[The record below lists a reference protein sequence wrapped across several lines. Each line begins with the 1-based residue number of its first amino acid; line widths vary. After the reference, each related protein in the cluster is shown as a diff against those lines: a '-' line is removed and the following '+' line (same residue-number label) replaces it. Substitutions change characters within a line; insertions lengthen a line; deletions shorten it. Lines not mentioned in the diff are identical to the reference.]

1 MSENKPRIIR
11 TKKDA
16 DEFLYK
22 DSYFA
27 FLDILGFKSLVQKN
41 AHSTLVELYDKLF
54 TAQTSAVAENI
65 KKLSQRQQEQKGENY
80 TDAGLRMVN
89 ISDSILIWTE
99 HGQPTALFE
108 IVYAVSS
115 LLSIS
120 LVQGLPLRG
129 CITRQPFTVI
139 EKNGV
144 VSVIGSGLVHAY
156 SMENIQQWAG
166 CIIDEEIINYF
177 KGIEKHFF
185 NRQVPSPLERER
197 MVYEYEIP
205 IRNPN
210 TRAAEVKKGYA
221 VNWSESMIT
230 DDMIQSAFE
239 AHNKKDERPGSD
251 TPDKISN
258 TIAFHHFC
266 LDKQKQW
273 QDAMMAF
280 EKSLQS
286 GGDTASEQKGEN

>member
-1 MSENKPRIIR
+1 MDEKKPRIIQ

-22 DSYFA
+22 EPYFA

-54 TAQTSAVAENI
+54 TAQTSAVAENVQ
-65 KKLSQRQQEQKGENY
+65 KLSQRQQEQKGENY

-89 ISDSILIWTE
+89 ISDSILIWTG

-139 EKNGV
+139 V
-144 VSVIGSGLVHAY
+144 
-156 SMENIQQWAG
+156 
-166 CIIDEEIINYF
+166 
-177 KGIEKHFF
+177 
-185 NRQVPSPLERER
+185 
-197 MVYEYEIP
+197 EIP
-205 IRNPN
+205 
-210 TRAAEVKKGYA
+210 
-221 VNWSESMIT
+221 
-230 DDMIQSAFE
+230 
-239 AHNKKDERPGSD
+239 
-251 TPDKISN
+251 
-258 TIAFHHFC
+258 
-266 LDKQKQW
+266 L
-273 QDAMMAF
+273 
-280 EKSLQS
+280 
-286 GGDTASEQKGEN
+286 

>member
-1 MSENKPRIIR
+1 MEENKLRIIQ

-22 DSYFA
+22 KPYFA

-54 TAQTSAVAENI
+54 TAQTVAVAENL
-65 KKLSQRQQEQKGENY
+65 KKLSQRQQERKGENY

-115 LLSIS
+115 LLGIS

-144 VSVIGSGLVHAY
+144 VSVIGRGLVHAY
-156 SMENIQQWAG
+156 GMENIQQWAG

-177 KGIEKHFF
+177 RGIEKHIF
-185 NRQVPSPLERER
+185 NREAPSPIERDR
-197 MVYEYEIP
+197 MVYEYDIP
-205 IRNPN
+205 IKNPK
-210 TRAAEVKKGYA
+210 TGAAEVKKGYA
-221 VNWSESMIT
+221 VNWCESLITEEMIR
-230 DDMIQSAFE
+230 SSFE

-251 TPDKISN
+251 TPDKINN

-273 QDAMMAF
+273 QEAMIAF
-280 EKSLQS
+280 EKALQS
-286 GGDTASEQKGEN
+286 DSDAKGE